1 MSIGFLVRLSF
12 PFLYRGLIVVADAW
26 KTTASSTD
34 DMNPA
39 QLIGQFVVK
48 EASSG
53 KDVVLE
59 SLWRDQRCVVMFF
72 RRFACPYCRHD
83 AVLLSKLKP
92 QLDQANV
99 RLVGIGHENTGLED
113 FQKEALFK
121 GELYVD
127 VERNAYKALEFK
139 RFNYFNIFPAI
150 LTSGARAKAAAA
162 KEANV
167 GGDMT
172 TGDGLQTGG
181 MLIVE
186 KGGGSVLLNY
196 KQNSPHD
203 YPGNST
209 ILEALGIT
217 A

>member
-1 MSIGFLVRLSF
+1 
-12 PFLYRGLIVVADAW
+12 
-26 KTTASSTD
+26 
-34 DMNPA
+34 MNAA

-48 EASSG
+48 EAASG

-72 RRFACPYCRHD
+72 RRFACPYCRMD
-83 AVLLSKLKP
+83 AVHLSKLKP

-99 RLVGIGHENTGLED
+99 RLVGIGHEKAGLED
-113 FQKEALFK
+113 FQKQEFFK
-121 GELYVD
+121 GELYID
-127 VERNAYKALEFK
+127 VEKNAYKALQFK
-139 RFNYFNIFPAI
+139 RYGPHRTPCSKGLSGKGCLCRFNYFNIFPAI
-150 LTSGARAKAAAA
+150 LTSTARAKAAEA

-167 GGDMT
+167 GGDLT

-181 MLIVE
+181 TLIVE
-186 KGGGSVLLNY
+186 KGGSSVLLNF
-196 KQNSPHD
+196 KQESPED
-203 YPGNST
+203 YVGNST

>member
-1 MSIGFLVRLSF
+1 
-12 PFLYRGLIVVADAW
+12 
-26 KTTASSTD
+26 
-34 DMNPA
+34 MNAA

-48 EASSG
+48 EAASG

-72 RRFACPYCRHD
+72 RRFACPYCRLD
-83 AVLLSKLKP
+83 AVRLSQIKP
-92 QLDQANV
+92 QLDKANV
-99 RLVGIGHENTGLED
+99 RLVGIGHESVGLED
-113 FQKEALFK
+113 FQKQDFFK
-121 GELYVD
+121 GELYID
-127 VERNAYKALEFK
+127 VERNAYKALQFK

-150 LTSGARAKAAAA
+150 LTSSARAKAA
-162 KEANV
+162 EASDLSNV

-181 MLIVE
+181 TLVVE
-186 KGGGSVLLNY
+186 KGGDSVLLNY
-196 KQNSPHD
+196 KQNSPED
-203 YPGNST
+203 YVGNST

>member
-1 MSIGFLVRLSF
+1 
-12 PFLYRGLIVVADAW
+12 
-26 KTTASSTD
+26 
-34 DMNPA
+34 MNAA

-48 EASSG
+48 EAASG

-72 RRFACPYCRHD
+72 RRFACPYCRLD
-83 AVLLSKLKP
+83 AVRLSKLKP

-99 RLVGIGHENTGLED
+99 RLVGIGHEKAGLED
-113 FQKEALFK
+113 FQKQEFFK
-121 GELYVD
+121 GELYID
-127 VERNAYKALEFK
+127 VEKNAYKALQFK

-150 LTSGARAKAAAA
+150 LTSTARAKAAEA
-162 KEANV
+162 KKANV

-181 MLIVE
+181 TLIVE
-186 KGGGSVLLNY
+186 KGGSSVLLNF
-196 KQNSPHD
+196 KQESPED
-203 YPGNST
+203 YVGNSA